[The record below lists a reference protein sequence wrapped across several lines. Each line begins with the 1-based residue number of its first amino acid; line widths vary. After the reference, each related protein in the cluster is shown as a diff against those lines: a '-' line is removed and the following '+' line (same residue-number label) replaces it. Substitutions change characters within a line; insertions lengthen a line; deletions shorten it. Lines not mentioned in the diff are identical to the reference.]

1 MIRFP
6 APQGLPRRFPRTQPL
21 LALALLCLAETG
33 CADSGSPPPASH
45 PPHFNRA
52 YNWYGDA
59 PLSPNACWRSNPPKP
74 NCT

>member
-1 MIRFP
+1 MKLMVP
-6 APQGLPRRFPRTQPL
+6 VV
-21 LALALLCLAETG
+21 ALALLCLAEAG
-33 CADSGSPPPASH
+33 CAGSPAPASH

-52 YNWYGDA
+52 YNWIGDA